1 MIPQTNRSGRNL
13 IPSDGWDESSEVG
26 RNVSQTHT
34 MTE

>member
-26 RNVSQTHT
+26 RNVSHT
-34 MTE
+34 RTKTD